1 VVRKHGLIPWQRAS
15 TTEFEE
21 VSASAPEGIKGD
33 MVHGRSPH
41 RPGIWDFCELATSSF
56 LLSRTF
62 GAAFLD
68 MVRVLSWDP
77 EDIAK

>member
-1 VVRKHGLIPWQRAS
+1 MVGLLI
-15 TTEFEE
+15 
-21 VSASAPEGIKGD
+21 G
-33 MVHGRSPH
+33 
-41 RPGIWDFCELATSSF
+41 PGIWDFCELATSSF